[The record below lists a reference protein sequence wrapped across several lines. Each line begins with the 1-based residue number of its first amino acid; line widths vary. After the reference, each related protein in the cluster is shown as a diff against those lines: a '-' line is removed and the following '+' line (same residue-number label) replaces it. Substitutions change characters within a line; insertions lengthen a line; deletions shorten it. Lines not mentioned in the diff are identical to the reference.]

1 MIRRDR
7 VASVLV
13 REISNIV
20 TQEIKD
26 PRLGFITITS
36 VDLSP
41 DLKNAIVYFSC
52 LDDKQK
58 SLKTLTRAKGF
69 IRSSLATRVRLRT
82 IPEIE
87 FEIDDSYE
95 HGRKIDELIEEI
107 SPDNKEE

>member
-1 MIRRDR
+1 MRKER

-20 TQEIKD
+20 THEIKD

-41 DLKNAIVYFSC
+41 DLKSARVYFSC
-52 LDDKQK
+52 LGNKPE

-69 IRSSLATRVRLRT
+69 IRSTLAHRIRMRC

-95 HGRKIDELIEEI
+95 HGRKIDELFEKI
-107 SPDNKEE
+107 SPNNKEE

>member
-20 TQEIKD
+20 AHQIKD

-52 LDDKQK
+52 LDNKQR
-58 SLKTLTRAKGF
+58 SLKTLNRAKGF
-69 IRSSLATRVRLRT
+69 IRSTLANRIRMRT
-82 IPEIE
+82 VPEIE
-87 FEIDDSYE
+87 FEIDNSYE
-95 HGRKIDELIEEI
+95 HGRKIDELIEKI
-107 SPDNKEE
+107 SSDNKEK

>member
-1 MIRRDR
+1 MIRRER

-41 DLKNAIVYFSC
+41 DLKSAIVYFSC
-52 LDDKQK
+52 LDDKKK
-58 SLKTLTRAKGF
+58 SLETLTRAKGF
-69 IRSSLATRVRLRT
+69 IRSSLAHRIRLRT
-82 IPEIE
+82 VPELE
-87 FEIDDSYE
+87 FEIDNSYE

-107 SPDNKEE
+107 SSDNKEE